1 MAIEQEKGSVSIDA
15 QNIMP
20 VIKRW
25 LYSDKDIF
33 LRETVSNA
41 CDAITKF
48 RMLRPDSGEE
58 MQVMVTVDK
67 KKKTIRISDTGI
79 GMTAEEVRKYI
90 NQVAFSG
97 AAEFMKQF
105 EDGKKEEKADIIG
118 HFGLG
123 FYSVFMVSEKVEIE
137 TLSCQE
143 GSEPVHWVSED
154 GMGFEIS
161 QGSRKTHGT
170 DIILH
175 ITKEEKDFLETYRVR
190 EVLKRYC
197 GFMAYPIMLEDA
209 NAKPVEKEVPVGDE
223 KNEDGTP
230 KTEKVMELPK
240 PEKINDTDPLW
251 LRKPAACKEEE
262 YKEFYHRVFMDFEDP
277 LFWIHLNVDYP
288 FNLKGI
294 LFFPKLKNDFGTHEG
309 QIKLF
314 SGQVFVADNIK
325 EVIPEFLMLLKGV
338 IDCPDLPLNVS
349 RSFLQNDGYVQ
360 KISAHITKKV
370 ADKLNSLMN
379 GERETYEGYWDDIAP
394 FVKYGCI
401 KDSKFFDQVKGS
413 LLMKKTDGKYATIEE
428 YKAANFEKTEKK
440 IYYTNDEKR
449 QAASVKLYTDRGID
463 VAVMNTLIDGNFM
476 SFLEYQGKEEDRV
489 TFARVDA
496 DIDGLKEESEE
507 GKELDEEKL
516 RDLFRGALEQPELEV
531 KLASLGDAEMTAMV
545 TEDEQM
551 RRYKE
556 MSRIYGERFPMPD
569 RFTLVLNRR
578 NETVQA
584 LAARDPE
591 DETTKLLC
599 HQVYDLARMA
609 AQPLEAEE
617 ITAFLERSRKL
628 LGMVAK
634 EKTYLQLRPYMK
646 NLDAC
651 FNGFQICPAVKF
663 GRDFNMKRLQN

>member
-1 MAIEQEKGSVSIDA
+1 MAIQKENGSVSIDA

-33 LRETVSNA
+33 LREAVSNG

-48 RMLRPDSGEE
+48 RMLHPDSEE
-58 MQVMVTVDK
+58 AMQVLITVDK
-67 KKKTIRISDTGI
+67 KKKQIRISDTGI
-79 GMTAEEVRKYI
+79 GMTADEVRKYI

-105 EDGKKEEKADIIG
+105 EDGKQEEKADIIG

-123 FYSVFMVSEKVEIE
+123 FYSVFMVSDKVEIE
-137 TLSCQE
+137 SLSSE
-143 GSEPVHWVSED
+143 GNAEPVHWVSED
-154 GMGFEIS
+154 GMGYEIS
-161 QGSRKTHGT
+161 GGHRKTHGT
-170 DIILH
+170 DVILH
-175 ITKEEKDFLETYRVR
+175 ISKDEKEFLELYRVR
-190 EVLKRYC
+190 EVLSRYC
-197 GFMAYPIMLEDA
+197 GYMAYPIMLEDA
-209 NAKPVEKEVPVGDE
+209 DAKPVEKEVPVGDE

-230 KTEKVMELPK
+230 KTEKVLEIPK
-240 PEKINDTDPLW
+240 PQQVNDTEPLW
-251 LRKPAACKEEE
+251 LKKPADCTEEE
-262 YKEFYHRVFMDFEDP
+262 YKSFYRKVFMDFEEP

-294 LFFPKLKNDFGTHEG
+294 LYFPKLKNDFGTHEG

-314 SGQVFVADNIK
+314 AGQVFVADNIK

-349 RSFLQNDGYVQ
+349 RSFLQNDGYVK

-379 GERETYEGYWDDIAP
+379 TERETYEGYWDDIAP

-401 KDSKFFDQVKGS
+401 KDSKFFDMVKNAI
-413 LLMKKTDGKYATIEE
+413 LLKKTDGKYDTIAE
-428 YKAANFEKTEKK
+428 YKTANFDKTGKK
-440 IYYTNDEKR
+440 VYYTNDEKR
-449 QAASVKLYTDRGID
+449 QAASVKLYTDRGIE

-476 SFLEYQGKEEDRV
+476 SFMEYQGKEEDQV
-489 TFARVDA
+489 SFARVDA

-507 GKELDEEKL
+507 GKDLDAEKL
-516 RDLFRGALEQPELEV
+516 QTLFRGALGKEHLEV
-531 KLASLGDAEMTAMV
+531 RLEALGDPDMTAMV

-556 MSRIYGERFPMPD
+556 MSRIYGQNFPIPD
-569 RFTLVLNRR
+569 SYTLVLNRR

-584 LAARDPE
+584 LAGRDPE
-591 DETTKLLC
+591 DETTKMLC
-599 HQVYDLARMA
+599 CQIYDLARMS

-617 ITAFLERSRKL
+617 ITAFLDRSRKL
-628 LGMVAK
+628 LNMV
-634 EKTYLQLRPYMK
+634 
-646 NLDAC
+646 
-651 FNGFQICPAVKF
+651 VK
-663 GRDFNMKRLQN
+663 G

>member
-1 MAIEQEKGSVSIDA
+1 MAVQKENGSVSIDA

-41 CDAITKF
+41 CDAMTKF
-48 RMLRPDSGEE
+48 RMLRPDAEEE
-58 MQVMVTVDK
+58 MKVTVTVDS

-79 GMTAEEVRKYI
+79 GMTDEEVKKYI

-105 EDGKKEEKADIIG
+105 EDGENKEKGDIIG

-123 FYSVFMVSEKVEIE
+123 FYSVFMVSDKVEIE

-143 GSEPVHWVSED
+143 GAEPVHWVSED
-154 GMGFEIS
+154 GMSFEITE
-161 QGSRKTHGT
+161 GSRTVHGT

-175 ITKEEKDFLETYRVR
+175 ITKEEKEFLEVWRVR

-197 GFMAYPIMLEDA
+197 GFMAYPIFLEDA
-209 NAKPVEKEVPVGDE
+209 NAKPTEKQVPVGDE

-230 KTEKVMELPK
+230 KTETVMELPK

-251 LRKPAACKEEE
+251 LRKPKDCKDEE

-294 LFFPKLKNDFGTHEG
+294 LFFPKLKNDFGPREG

-349 RSFLQNDGYVQ
+349 RSFLQNDGYVK

-379 GERETYEGYWDDIAP
+379 KERETYEGYWDDIAP
-394 FVKYGCI
+394 FVKYGCVR
-401 KDSKFFDQVKGS
+401 DNKFYDQVKGS
-413 LLMKKTDGKYATIEE
+413 LLMKKTDGKYVTLAE
-428 YKAANFEKTEKK
+428 YQAANFDKTERK

-463 VAVMNTLIDGNFM
+463 VVIMNTLIDGNFM
-476 SFLEYQGKEEDRV
+476 SFLEYSGGEKEEDRV

-496 DIDGLKEESEE
+496 DIDGLKEESED
-507 GKELDEEKL
+507 GKDLDAEKMQT
-516 RDLFRGALEQPELEV
+516 LFRGALGKEDLEV
-531 KLASLGDAEMTAMV
+531 KLESLGDPEMPAMV

-556 MSRIYGERFPMPD
+556 MSRLYGDRYPLPD

-578 NETVQA
+578 NATIQA
-584 LAARDPE
+584 LAQRDAE
-591 DETTKLLC
+591 DETTRLLC
-599 HQVYDLARMA
+599 AQVYDLARMA

-617 ITAFLERSRKL
+617 ITSFLERSRKL
-628 LGMVAK
+628 LGMVAG
-634 EKTYLQLRPYMK
+634 
-646 NLDAC
+646 A
-651 FNGFQICPAVKF
+651 
-663 GRDFNMKRLQN
+663 

>member
-1 MAIEQEKGSVSIDA
+1 MAIQKENGSVSIDA

-20 VIKRW
+20 VIKKW

-48 RMLRPDSGEE
+48 RMLHPESEE
-58 MQVMVTVDK
+58 AMTVTVSVDK
-67 KKKTIRISDTGI
+67 EKKTIRISDTGI
-79 GMTAEEVRKYI
+79 GMTADEVRRYI

-105 EDGKKEEKADIIG
+105 EDKPEEKGDIIG

-137 TLSCQE
+137 TLSCEEGAEPVSWVSADGMDYEISE
-143 GSEPVHWVSED
+143 GS
-154 GMGFEIS
+154 
-161 QGSRKTHGT
+161 RTAHGT

-175 ITKEEKDFLETYRVR
+175 ITEDEKEFLDTWRVR
-190 EVLKRYC
+190 EVLNRYC
-197 GFMAYPIMLEDA
+197 GYMAYPVMLEDA
-209 NAKPVEKEVPVGDE
+209 NAKPVEKDVPVGDE

-230 KTEKVMELPK
+230 KTEKVLEMPK
-240 PEKINDTDPLW
+240 PQQINDTAPLW
-251 LRKPAACKEEE
+251 LKKPADCTDEE
-262 YKEFYHRVFMDFEDP
+262 YKSFYHKVFTDFDDP

-294 LFFPKLKNDFGTHEG
+294 LYFPKLKNDFGTHEG

-314 SGQVFVADNIK
+314 AGQVFVADNIK

-349 RSFLQNDGYVQ
+349 RSFLQNDGYVK

-370 ADKLNSLMN
+370 ADKLNGLMN
-379 GERETYEGYWDDIAP
+379 TEREAYEGYWDDIAP
-394 FVKYGCI
+394 FVKYGAI
-401 KDSKFFDQVKGS
+401 RDSKFHDMIKGAI
-413 LLMKKTDGKYATIEE
+413 LLKKTDGKYETIDE
-428 YKAANFEKTEKK
+428 YKAANFDKTDKK

-449 QAASVKLYTDRGID
+449 QAASVKLYTDRGIE

-476 SFLEYQGKEEDRV
+476 SFMEYQGSEEDRI

-496 DIDGLKEESEE
+496 DIDGLKEESDE
-507 GKELDEEKL
+507 GKDLDAEKL
-516 RDLFRGALEQPELEV
+516 QALFRGALGKDGLEV
-531 KLASLGDAEMTAMV
+531 KLESLGDPEMTAMV

-556 MSRIYGERFPMPD
+556 MSRIYGQDFPIPD
-569 RFTLVLNRR
+569 SYTLVLNRR

-591 DETTKLLC
+591 DEETKMLC
-599 HQVYDLARMA
+599 CQVYDLARMA

-617 ITAFLERSRKL
+617 ITAFLERSRKIL
-628 LGMVAK
+628 NRV
-634 EKTYLQLRPYMK
+634 
-646 NLDAC
+646 
-651 FNGFQICPAVKF
+651 VK
-663 GRDFNMKRLQN
+663 G

>member
-1 MAIEQEKGSVSIDA
+1 MAVQKENGSVSIDA
-15 QNIMP
+15 QNMMP

-33 LRETVSNA
+33 LREVASNA

-48 RMLRPDSGEE
+48 RMLHPDSEEE
-58 MQVMVTVDK
+58 MKVLVSVDK
-67 KKKTIRISDTGI
+67 EQKTIRISDTGI
-79 GMTAEEVRKYI
+79 GMTGEEVKKYI

-97 AAEFMKQF
+97 ASEFLKQF
-105 EDGKKEEKADIIG
+105 EDGKQDGKADIIG

-123 FYSVFMVSEKVEIE
+123 FYSVFMAAEKVEIE
-137 TLSCQE
+137 TLSCEE
-143 GSEPVHWVSED
+143 GADPVHWISED
-154 GMGFEIS
+154 GMSFTIEE
-161 QGSRKTHGT
+161 GSRTAHGT
-170 DIILH
+170 EIILH
-175 ITKEEKDFLETYRVR
+175 ISEEEKEFLDLYRVR

-197 GFMAYPIMLEDA
+197 GFMAYPIFLEDV
-209 NAKPVEKEVPVGDE
+209 NAKPVEKDVPVGDE

-230 KTEKVMELPK
+230 KTEKILEMPK

-251 LRKPAACKEEE
+251 LRKPADCKDEE

-309 QIKLF
+309 EIKLF
-314 SGQVFVADNIK
+314 AGQVFVADNIK

-349 RSFLQNDGYVQ
+349 RSFLQNDGYVK

-370 ADKLNSLMN
+370 ADKLNALMN
-379 GERETYEGYWDDIAP
+379 TERETYEGYWDDIAP

-401 KDSKFFDQVKGS
+401 RERKFFDQVKDS
-413 LLMKKTDGKYATIEE
+413 LLLRKTDGKYVTIAE
-428 YKAANFEKTEKK
+428 YKAANFDKTEKK

-449 QAASVKLYTDRGID
+449 QAASVALYTSRGID
-463 VAVMNTLIDGNFM
+463 VVVMNTLIDGNFM
-476 SFLEYQGKEEDRV
+476 SFMEYEGKEEDRV

-496 DIDGLKEESEE
+496 DIDGLKEDSEE
-507 GKELDEEKL
+507 GKDLDAEALQK
-516 RDLFRGALEQPELEV
+516 LFRSALGKEDLEV
-531 KLASLGDAEMTAMV
+531 RLESLGDPDLAAMV

-556 MSRIYGERFPMPD
+556 MSRLYGERFPLPD

-578 NETVQA
+578 NDTVRA

-591 DETTKLLC
+591 DETTRLLC
-599 HQVYDLARMA
+599 QQVYDLARMA

-617 ITAFLERSRKL
+617 ITAFLSRSSKL
-628 LGMVAK
+628 LNRIA
-634 EKTYLQLRPYMK
+634 
-646 NLDAC
+646 NA
-651 FNGFQICPAVKF
+651 
-663 GRDFNMKRLQN
+663 

>member
-1 MAIEQEKGSVSIDA
+1 MAIQKENGSVSIDA

-20 VIKRW
+20 VIKKW

-48 RMLRPDSGEE
+48 RMLHPESEE
-58 MQVMVTVDK
+58 AMTVTVSVDK
-67 KKKTIRISDTGI
+67 EKKTIRISDTGI
-79 GMTAEEVRKYI
+79 GMTADEVRRYI

-105 EDGKKEEKADIIG
+105 EDKPEEKGDIIG

-137 TLSCQE
+137 TLSCEEGAEPVSWVSADGMDYEISE
-143 GSEPVHWVSED
+143 GS
-154 GMGFEIS
+154 
-161 QGSRKTHGT
+161 RTAHGT

-175 ITKEEKDFLETYRVR
+175 ITEDEKEFLDTWRVR
-190 EVLKRYC
+190 EVLNRYC
-197 GFMAYPIMLEDA
+197 GYMAYPVMLEGA
-209 NAKPVEKEVPVGDE
+209 NAKPVEKDVPVGDE

-230 KTEKVMELPK
+230 KTEKVLEMPK
-240 PEKINDTDPLW
+240 PQQVNDTAPLW
-251 LRKPAACKEEE
+251 LKKPADCTDED
-262 YKEFYHRVFMDFEDP
+262 YKSFYHKVFTDFDDP

-294 LFFPKLKNDFGTHEG
+294 LYFPKLKNDFGTHEG

-314 SGQVFVADNIK
+314 AGQVFVADNIK

-349 RSFLQNDGYVQ
+349 RSFLQNDGYVK

-370 ADKLNSLMN
+370 ADKLNGLMN
-379 GERETYEGYWDDIAP
+379 TEREAYEGYWDDIAP
-394 FVKYGCI
+394 FVKYGAI
-401 KDSKFFDQVKGS
+401 RDSKFHDMIKGAI
-413 LLMKKTDGKYATIEE
+413 LLKKTDGKYETIDE
-428 YKAANFEKTEKK
+428 YKAANFDKTDKK

-449 QAASVKLYTDRGID
+449 QAASVKLYTDRGIE

-476 SFLEYQGKEEDRV
+476 SFMEYQGSEEDRI

-496 DIDGLKEESEE
+496 DIDGLKEESDE
-507 GKELDEEKL
+507 GKDLDAEKL
-516 RDLFRGALEQPELEV
+516 QALFRGALGKDSLEV
-531 KLASLGDAEMTAMV
+531 KLESLGDPEMTAMV

-556 MSRIYGERFPMPD
+556 MSRIYGQDFPIPD
-569 RFTLVLNRR
+569 SYTLVLNRR

-591 DETTKLLC
+591 DEETKMLC
-599 HQVYDLARMA
+599 CQVYDLARMA

-617 ITAFLERSRKL
+617 ITSFLERSRKIL
-628 LGMVAK
+628 NRV
-634 EKTYLQLRPYMK
+634 
-646 NLDAC
+646 
-651 FNGFQICPAVKF
+651 VK
-663 GRDFNMKRLQN
+663 G

>member
-1 MAIEQEKGSVSIDA
+1 MAIQKENGSVSIDA

-20 VIKRW
+20 VIKKW

-48 RMLRPDSGEE
+48 RMLHPESEE
-58 MQVMVTVDK
+58 TMTVTVSVDK
-67 KKKTIRISDTGI
+67 EKKTIRISDTGI
-79 GMTAEEVRKYI
+79 GMTADEVRRYI

-105 EDGKKEEKADIIG
+105 EDKPEEKGDIIG

-137 TLSCQE
+137 TLSCEEGAEPVSWVSADGMDYEISE
-143 GSEPVHWVSED
+143 GS
-154 GMGFEIS
+154 
-161 QGSRKTHGT
+161 RTAHGT

-175 ITKEEKDFLETYRVR
+175 ITEDEKEFLDTWRVR
-190 EVLKRYC
+190 EVLNRYC
-197 GFMAYPIMLEDA
+197 GYMAYPVMLEDA
-209 NAKPVEKEVPVGDE
+209 NAKPVEKDVPVGDE

-230 KTEKVMELPK
+230 KTEKVLEMPK
-240 PEKINDTDPLW
+240 PQQINDTAPLW
-251 LRKPAACKEEE
+251 LKKPADCTDEE
-262 YKEFYHRVFMDFEDP
+262 YKSFYHKVFTDFDDP

-294 LFFPKLKNDFGTHEG
+294 LYFPKLKNDFGTHEG

-314 SGQVFVADNIK
+314 AGQVFVADNIK

-349 RSFLQNDGYVQ
+349 RSFLQNDGYVK

-370 ADKLNSLMN
+370 ADKLNGLMN
-379 GERETYEGYWDDIAP
+379 TEREAYEGYWDDIAP
-394 FVKYGCI
+394 FVKYGAI
-401 KDSKFFDQVKGS
+401 RDSKFHDMIKGAI
-413 LLMKKTDGKYATIEE
+413 LLKKTDGKYETIDE
-428 YKAANFEKTEKK
+428 YKAANFDKTDKK

-449 QAASVKLYTDRGID
+449 QAASVKLYTDRGIE

-476 SFLEYQGKEEDRV
+476 SFMEYQGSEEDRI

-496 DIDGLKEESEE
+496 DIDGLKEESDE
-507 GKELDEEKL
+507 GKDLDAEKL
-516 RDLFRGALEQPELEV
+516 QALFRGALGKDSLEV
-531 KLASLGDAEMTAMV
+531 KLESLGDPEMTAMV

-556 MSRIYGERFPMPD
+556 MSRIYGQDFPIPD
-569 RFTLVLNRR
+569 SYTLVLNRR

-591 DETTKLLC
+591 DEETKMLC
-599 HQVYDLARMA
+599 CQVYDLARMA

-617 ITAFLERSRKL
+617 ITSFLERSRKIL
-628 LGMVAK
+628 NRV
-634 EKTYLQLRPYMK
+634 
-646 NLDAC
+646 
-651 FNGFQICPAVKF
+651 VK
-663 GRDFNMKRLQN
+663 G

>member
-1 MAIEQEKGSVSIDA
+1 MAVKKENGSVSIDA
-15 QNIMP
+15 QNMMP

-33 LRETVSNA
+33 LREVVSNA

-48 RMLRPDSGEE
+48 RMLQPDSEEE
-58 MQVMVTVDK
+58 MRVLVTVDK
-67 KKKTIRISDTGI
+67 DAKTIRISDTGI
-79 GMTAEEVRKYI
+79 GMTGEEVKKYI

-97 AAEFMKQF
+97 ASEFLKQF
-105 EDGKKEEKADIIG
+105 EDGKSEGKGDIIG

-123 FYSVFMVSEKVEIE
+123 FYSVFMAAEKVEIE

-143 GSEPVHWVSED
+143 GADPVHWISED
-154 GMGFEIS
+154 GMSYELS
-161 QGSRKTHGT
+161 EGSRVGHGT
-170 DIILH
+170 EILLH
-175 ITKEEKDFLETYRVR
+175 ISDEEKEFLDLYRVR

-197 GFMAYPIMLEDA
+197 GFMAYPIYLEDA
-209 NAKPVEKEVPVGDE
+209 CAKPVERDVPVGDD

-230 KTEKVMELPK
+230 KTEKILEMPK

-251 LRKPAACKEEE
+251 LRKPADCKDEE
-262 YKEFYHRVFMDFEDP
+262 YKEFYHRVFMDFDDP

-294 LFFPKLKNDFGTHEG
+294 LYFPKLKNDFGTHEG
-309 QIKLF
+309 EIKLF
-314 SGQVFVADNIK
+314 AGQVFVADNIK

-349 RSFLQNDGYVQ
+349 RSFLQNDGYVK

-370 ADKLNSLMN
+370 ADKLNALMN
-379 GERETYEGYWDDIAP
+379 TERETYESYWDDIAP

-401 KDSKFFDQVKGS
+401 REKKFYDQVKGS
-413 LLMKKTDGKYATIEE
+413 LLLRKTDGKYATIAE
-428 YKAANFEKTEKK
+428 YKAANFDKTDKK
-440 IYYTNDEKR
+440 IYYTSDEKR
-449 QAASVKLYTDRGID
+449 QAASVSLYTNRGIE

-476 SFLEYQGKEEDRV
+476 SFLEMEGGEEDRI

-496 DIDGLKEESEE
+496 DIDGLKDASEE
-507 GKELDEEKL
+507 GKDLDETVL
-516 RDLFRGALEQPELEV
+516 RDLFRKALEKDDLEV
-531 KLASLGDAEMTAMV
+531 KLESLGDPDLVAIV

-556 MSRIYGERFPMPD
+556 MSRLYGERFPLPD

-578 NETVQA
+578 NETVRA
-584 LAARDPE
+584 LSTRDPE
-591 DETTKLLC
+591 DDTTQILC

-617 ITAFLERSRKL
+617 ITAFLNRS
-628 LGMVAK
+628 AK
-634 EKTYLQLRPYMK
+634 ILSQV
-646 NLDAC
+646 
-651 FNGFQICPAVKF
+651 VKA
-663 GRDFNMKRLQN
+663 

>member
-58 MQVMVTVDK
+58 MQVTVTVDK

-251 LRKPAACKEEE
+251 LRKPASCKEEE

-370 ADKLNSLMN
+370 ADKLNSLMKT
-379 GERETYEGYWDDIAP
+379 ERETYEGYWDDIAP

-428 YKAANFEKTEKK
+428 YKTANFEKTEKK

-463 VAVMNTLIDGNFM
+463 VAVMSTLIDGNFM

-591 DETTKLLC
+591 DETTKMLC

-634 EKTYLQLRPYMK
+634 
-646 NLDAC
+646 
-651 FNGFQICPAVKF
+651 G
-663 GRDFNMKRLQN
+663 